1 MSLDSKF
8 LSYFFSQTAIA
19 SPCWKYGL
27 VDRSSSLEE
36 LWEVVNKLFGKDEL
50 ARLAKIAELAREKS
64 EKEKV
69 YSIDYYNPDYPNLL
83 KEIYH
88 PPLVLYYRGNLSV
101 LQKNLLAVVGT
112 RNPSPVAIAACDAL
126 PQYLSHSRD
135 SGVVSGLAVGIDR
148 RAMEACLQSNQPV
161 VGVMGTGFDK
171 SYPVCNRDL
180 YEAMTTHPN
189 ALILTEM
196 YWGETVGK
204 WSFPRRNRIIT
215 GLSKTVF
222 IMESPLDSGAMSSA
236 SHAISQNRE
245 IIVFDDP
252 SLLKNEGGRKLIS
265 EGAQSISLKDLT
277 GAGNQIVHVSELF
290 PFQYQK
296 MGEYLGFISRL
307 ELEGLLIDRGGGY
320 YEFKNKEQ
328 AFSTNSLLFPSEN

>member
-8 LSYFFSQTAIA
+8 LSYFFSQTSIA

-27 VDRSSSLEE
+27 VDRCFSLEE
-36 LWEVVNKLFGKDEL
+36 LWEIVNKLFGKEEL
-50 ARLAKIAELAREKS
+50 TRLTKIAEGAFHKS
-64 EKEKV
+64 ENQKV
-69 YSIDYYNPDYPNLL
+69 HCIDYYNPSYPILL

-88 PPLVLYYRGNLSV
+88 PPLVLYYRGNLNL

-126 PQYLSHSRD
+126 PQYLSHSVD
-135 SGVVSGLAVGIDR
+135 SGIVSGLAVGIDR
-148 RAMEACLQSNQPV
+148 RAMEACLQSNLPV

-171 SYPVCNRDL
+171 SYPVYNRDL
-180 YEAMTTHPN
+180 YDSMNSNPN
-189 ALILTEM
+189 ALILSEM
-196 YWGETVGK
+196 YWGEAVGK

-215 GLSKTVF
+215 GLSKTLL

-252 SLLKNEGGRKLIS
+252 SLLKNEGGRKLIF
-265 EGAQSISLKDLT
+265 EGAKSISMKDLT
-277 GAGNQIVHVSELF
+277 SGGNQIVHVSELF
-290 PFQYQK
+290 PSQYQK
-296 MGEYLGFISRL
+296 IGEYLGFISRL
-307 ELEGLLIDRGGGY
+307 ELEGLLVDRGGGY
-320 YEFKNKEQ
+320 YEFKNTEQ
-328 AFSTNSLLFPSEN
+328 TFSTNNLLFPSEN